1 MSDTNHDQLFLERGL
16 FLAYMVYH
24 ATGEGFRFCVAVAGS
39 ARRAEAILRRKVD
52 VYFHPAI
59 ECAPVESN
67 MSEEVSRLVNL
78 VPLNVQAM
86 LGRMPVG
93 AGDYYAEFYYN
104 LA

>member
-1 MSDTNHDQLFLERGL
+1 MSDANHDQLFLERGL
-16 FLAYMVYH
+16 FMAYMVYH

-39 ARRAEAILRRKVD
+39 TYRAESILRRKID
-52 VYFHPAI
+52 EYFHPAI
-59 ECAPVESN
+59 ECAPVGIN

-78 VPLNVQAM
+78 VPRTVQAT

-93 AGDYYAEFYYN
+93 AGDYFGEFYYN

>member
-1 MSDTNHDQLFLERGL
+1 MSDANHDQLFLERGL
-16 FLAYMVYH
+16 FVAYMVYH
-24 ATGEGFRFCVAVAGS
+24 ATGEGFRFCIAVAGS
-39 ARRAEAILRRKVD
+39 THRAEAILRRKID
-52 VYFHPAI
+52 EYFHPAI
-59 ECAPVESN
+59 ECAQVGIN

-78 VPLNVQAM
+78 VPRTVQAT